1 MTKANISMQKE
12 GNSMMHFSLLGS
24 QLLEI
29 SDSSALYI
37 QTTWNG
43 RTTAARAAAKT
54 LTPLKLTFLE
64 SKLCYDSRYF
74 ELLLNQ

>member
-29 SDSSALYI
+29 SDRSALYI
-37 QTTWNG
+37 QTTWAGWKDNSCSSNTKTFETNIFG
-43 RTTAARAAAKT
+43 KKT
-54 LTPLKLTFLE
+54 LL
-64 SKLCYDSRYF
+64 
-74 ELLLNQ
+74 

>member
-29 SDSSALYI
+29 SDGSALYF
-37 QTTWNG
+37 QTTWPG
-43 RTTAARAAAKT
+43 RTTAAAATT
-54 LTPLKLTFLE
+54 LKPLKLTFLE
-64 SKLCYDSRYF
+64 RKLCYDPRYF
-74 ELLLNQ
+74 VLLLNH